1 MCLENQNDHIR
12 DPQCF
17 LICSLKQSNKFLLAG
32 SSDEGNSSLVESF
45 GGSACSSTQ
54 NQNLTQVDFSKPD
67 EVNMEQLV
75 RARKMGLLEFSP
87 QDELEGELVYFQHR
101 LLQNAVAKKRHIG
114 ISSFF
119 PKFSSHLFF
128 KINLKLVILFVLYP
142 AFITQSNH

>member
-1 MCLENQNDHIR
+1 M
-12 DPQCF
+12 
-17 LICSLKQSNKFLLAG
+17 
-32 SSDEGNSSLVESF
+32 VESF

-114 ISSFF
+114 VSSFF
-119 PKFSSHLFF
+119 PNFSSHLFF
-128 KINLKLVILFVLYP
+128 KN
-142 AFITQSNH
+142 